1 VQIRAMAGSSR
12 STDANAVAGKC
23 PRVNKVA

>member
-1 VQIRAMAGSSR
+1 VQIRAMAGSSP
-12 STDANAVAGKC
+12 SADANALAGKC